1 MGLYNFIISMVL
13 NLNEIIIVFL
23 LNFFHGGKCII
34 HGETV
39 FCRNATIELLTDSKD
54 GNSRSRHSNNR
65 RTAFENLALS
75 VEQDGQALNEVSSF
89 HTGSF
94 CSQHEDRLQVS
105 VVSPSSTA
113 EVSFAI
119 FLHTIF

>member
-1 MGLYNFIISMVL
+1 MYNTYR
-13 NLNEIIIVFL
+13 E
-23 LNFFHGGKCII
+23 NF
-34 HGETV
+34 
-39 FCRNATIELLTDSKD
+39 FCRNATIELLTESKD
-54 GNSRSRHSNNR
+54 RNSRSRHSNNR

-75 VEQDGQALNEVSSF
+75 VEQDGQTLSEVSSF
-89 HTGSF
+89 HTDSF

-105 VVSPSSTA
+105 VISRSSTA